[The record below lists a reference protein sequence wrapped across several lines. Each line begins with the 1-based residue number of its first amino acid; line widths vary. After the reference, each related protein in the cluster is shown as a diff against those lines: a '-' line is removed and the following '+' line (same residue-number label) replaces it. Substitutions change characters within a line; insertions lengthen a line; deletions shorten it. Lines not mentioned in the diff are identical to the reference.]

1 MRSLFRQVVLKC
13 VFVFRSNSLVNP
25 KDLCFSGVDGTRRGL
40 LELKYIYLTVWRYKV
55 VRIVDAPGE
64 VYS

>member
-25 KDLCFSGVDGTRRGL
+25 KDLCFSGMDGTRWGPV
-40 LELKYIYLTVWRYKV
+40 ELKYIFLTMRGVLLLICGIGGGY
-55 VRIVDAPGE
+55 
-64 VYS
+64 

>member
-1 MRSLFRQVVLKC
+1 MCFRVQI
-13 VFVFRSNSLVNP
+13 SLVNP